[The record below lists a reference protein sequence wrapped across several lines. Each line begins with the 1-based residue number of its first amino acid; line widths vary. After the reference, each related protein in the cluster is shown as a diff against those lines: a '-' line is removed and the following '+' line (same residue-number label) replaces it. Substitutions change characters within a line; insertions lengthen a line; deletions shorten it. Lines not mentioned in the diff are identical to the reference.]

1 MGTLKGIG
9 KIYLT
14 ILAWL
19 CDLVAPSVLILSY
32 VLHKYEKTN
41 VIGLH
46 VKYQTYKTFLSGL
59 KYVDGI
65 KAVTEGGDWTLA
77 SPPLRSK
84 FRNDGPGWN
93 E

>member
-19 CDLVAPSVLILSY
+19 CDLVAPSVLILSN

-46 VKYQTYKTFLSGL
+46 VTYQTYKTFLSGL

-65 KAVTEGGDWTLA
+65 KAVTEGGGLDTCLT
-77 SPPLRSK
+77 PFK
-84 FRNDGPGWN
+84 IKI
-93 E
+93 